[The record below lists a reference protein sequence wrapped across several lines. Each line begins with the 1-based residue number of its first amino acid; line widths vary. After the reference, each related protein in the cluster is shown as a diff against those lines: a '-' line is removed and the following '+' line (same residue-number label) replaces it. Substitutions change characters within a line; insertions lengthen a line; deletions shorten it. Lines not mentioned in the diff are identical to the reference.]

1 MVIMQANY
9 DAILSWPLKLKITFN
24 LLNQLSS
31 ENSHTVS
38 FWSKTTSSSF
48 QHPTTDMN
56 IAYGISKFFP
66 LNVFQQNKDQ
76 FVRDDALFI
85 KVETDFLTKMPE
97 ISLNVHANELL
108 NDKEYTSTTDDNL
121 CFKIC
126 HADTT

>member
-1 MVIMQANY
+1 
-9 DAILSWPLKLKITFN
+9 
-24 LLNQLSS
+24 
-31 ENSHTVS
+31 
-38 FWSKTTSSSF
+38 SSF

-97 ISLNVHANELL
+97 ISLNNDANELL
-108 NDKEYTSTTDDNL
+108 NDKEYTSATDDNL

-126 HADTT
+126 HTDTT